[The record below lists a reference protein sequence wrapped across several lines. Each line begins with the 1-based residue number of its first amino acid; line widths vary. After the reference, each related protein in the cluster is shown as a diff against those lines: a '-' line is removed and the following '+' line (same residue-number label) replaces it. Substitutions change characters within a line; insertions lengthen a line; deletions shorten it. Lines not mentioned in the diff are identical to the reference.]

1 MHERVNFIFCY
12 MRNIVFI
19 SDLLSTLSDYDG
31 IRRVWDDA
39 VGELGYINLH
49 HLASL
54 CELTG
59 MGKLEEDELELLF
72 HELDTNK
79 DGLVSFQEFAL
90 GLFASRKKEEE
101 EHVVPDMLVESFN
114 ANGSMLAPTEEE
126 PMGKVCF

>member
-1 MHERVNFIFCY
+1 MKYLALIL
-12 MRNIVFI
+12 
-19 SDLLSTLSDYDG
+19 DLLSTLSDYEG

-101 EHVVPDMLVESFN
+101 ERVVPDMLIESFN
-114 ANGSMLAPTEEE
+114 ANESVLAPTEEE
-126 PMGKVCF
+126 PLGMVCF